1 MEGVYLLNKKVCL
14 IILFFAN
21 IILISGCSDK
31 ETESEYP
38 EKELILKLETL
49 PKLSQEYISLLD
61 SLNKLSNAEGK
72 KYLKV
77 RYNYFMGSHY
87 YFNSSFD
94 TAIVFH
100 KEGLRISREIDSI
113 NLIIP
118 GLTNLAYTYLRKG
131 EKPQSI
137 SYFLE
142 ATELIEKIKDSSS
155 LAAVWNDIGYIYW
168 TSSNFDSAAK
178 YFELALELRMALP
191 HLENR
196 GSTINNLGTVY
207 YNWGFYDK
215 ALDYF
220 IRSLNLQREGD
231 FKVGVSLSLCNIGLV
246 YDHTNQRETA
256 RNYYHDAA
264 LIAEEEK
271 DTNALAYAYHNL
283 ANSFN
288 TEVVDSAL
296 YYYDKALELYRAINL
311 KGGIII
317 AYKGFAFTYS
327 NFNKIN
333 LAIENYDKML
343 NLAISENV
351 PLRIAE
357 ANLGLGNLYLEQ
369 KKMDLAEEK
378 LLKALEISELNNY
391 KIITKE
397 ASKLLSDISIEK
409 GDIPNSYKY
418 LKIHIDTRDS
428 LDFEETNKRLSLIKS
443 KFLFS
448 EMERDLMEKQ
458 IENERQRTLLI
469 AVIVISFFLIVI
481 LLILLRMNKK
491 RNLINVELEK
501 KNLLIKH
508 QTDALEVINKEL
520 EESNFAK
527 DKLFSVIAHDL
538 RSPFTALLG
547 NTDILIEDYDHLS
560 DSEKKEMIIVM
571 QKTALRTLDLVDNLL
586 HLSANRTGKI
596 EFTPT
601 NLALNSVLSNV
612 IKLFEPLLVNKEITL
627 INKQTDSI
635 FGYTDKSFY
644 EIICRNLINN
654 AIKYSNAGGRIE
666 VEIKAN
672 DSDFVTT
679 SIRDYGTGMDANSVK
694 DLFNLNSVK
703 STLGTNNEKG
713 TGLGLSLCKE
723 MVEKQGGKIWV
734 DSELSKGSTFYF
746 TVPAYKGD

>member
-1 MEGVYLLNKKVCL
+1 M
-14 IILFFAN
+14 
-21 IILISGCSDK
+21 ISGCSDEK
-31 ETESEYP
+31 AKPEYP
-38 EKELILKLETL
+38 EVELISRLESL
-49 PKLSQEYISLLD
+49 PKLSQEYTSLLD
-61 SLNKLSNAEGK
+61 SLKTLSNAAGK
-72 KYLKV
+72 EYLKV

-87 YFNSSFD
+87 YFNLSYD

-113 NLIIP
+113 YLIIP

-131 EKPQSI
+131 DKPQSI

-142 ATELIEKIKDSSS
+142 AAELKEKIKDSSS

-178 YFELALELRMALP
+178 YFELALELRMVLP
-191 HLENR
+191 GLESR
-196 GSTINNLGTVY
+196 GTTINNLGTVY

-220 IRSLNLQREGD
+220 IRSLNLQREGG
-231 FKVGVSLSLCNIGLV
+231 FKVGISLAMCNIGLV

-256 RNYYHDAA
+256 RTYYHEAA
-264 LIAEEEK
+264 LIAQEVK

-288 TEVVDSAL
+288 TEVEDSAL
-296 YYYDKALELYRAINL
+296 YYYNKALDLYRAIDL

-327 NFNKIN
+327 NFNQIN

-343 NLAISENV
+343 KLAISENV

-357 ANLGLGNLYLEQ
+357 ANLGLGKLYYDQ
-369 KKMDLAEEK
+369 KKMDIAQEK
-378 LLKALEISELNNY
+378 LLKALEISELHNY

-397 ASKLLSDISIEK
+397 ASKLLSGISSEK
-409 GDIPNSYKY
+409 GDIANSYKY

-428 LDFEETNKRLSLIKS
+428 LEFEETNKRLSLIKS

-458 IENERQRTLLI
+458 IENERQRTLLA
-469 AVIVISFFLIVI
+469 AVIVITFLLIVI
-481 LLILLRMNKK
+481 LFILLRMNKK

-508 QTDALEVINKEL
+508 QTGALEVINKEL
-520 EESNFAK
+520 EESNIAK

-547 NTDILIEDYDHLS
+547 NTDILIEDYDLLS
-560 DSEKKEMIIVM
+560 DSEKKEMIVVI
-571 QKTALRTLDLVDNLL
+571 QKEALRTLDLVDNLL

-596 EFTPT
+596 EFSPT
-601 NLALNSVLSNV
+601 NLELNPVLLNV
-612 IKLFEPLLVNKEITL
+612 IKLFESVIANKGISL
-627 INKQTDSI
+627 IYKQSDSI
-635 FGYTDKSFY
+635 FAFTDKSFY

-654 AIKYSNAGGRIE
+654 AIKYSNTGGKIE
-666 VEIKAN
+666 VEINAN
-672 DSDFVTT
+672 DSAFITT
-679 SIRDYGTGMDANSVK
+679 SIRDYGTGMDENTVK
-694 DLFNLNSVK
+694 NLFNLNSVK